1 MPLQNI
7 SPPTTGAWRE
17 LLNHAKVMVNSELK
31 TMFELDPNRA
41 QNFSVALGDNF
52 LLDYSKQRIDDDTV
66 RCLNRLAHECG
77 LEQAIA
83 AMFNGEIINGTEQRA
98 VLHTALRLPA
108 GTSLLVEAVDVA
120 GEVQGVLEQM
130 RVFCAM
136 VRGGQW
142 LGFTGKP
149 ITDIVN
155 IGIGGSYLGPELVC
169 EALKPYATLKAH
181 FVANVDGA
189 DLACVL
195 QKVRPETTLFLIASK
210 TFTTQETMT
219 NALSAKAWFLAN
231 GGAEADVARHFAAM
245 STNRAKVVEFGIDP
259 ANMFPFWDWVGGRF
273 SLWSSIGLSIAL
285 SIGFDNFSALLAG
298 GYTMDKHF
306 RTAAFEQNIPVLLA
320 LLSIW
325 NGNFLGAE
333 AECILPYDQSL
344 QRLPAFLQQLLME
357 SNGKS
362 VTRDGKPVTWQTGQI
377 VWGEP
382 GTNGQHAFY
391 QLLHQG
397 TPFIPAD
404 FILSANSHYE
414 MGPHHLMLAANCLAQ
429 SEALMRGQ
437 NTEETLAQMTRE
449 NLSPALCEQLL
460 PHRTF
465 KGNRPSNTILLDKL
479 TPHTLGMLLAMY
491 EHKTFVQGVIWNI
504 FSFDQWGVELG
515 KKLATTILGQLQD
528 GGTAAGTDHDS
539 STAQLMARF
548 LRLRQDE

>member
-7 SPPTTGAWRE
+7 PPTDTSAWRE
-17 LLNHAKVMVNSELK
+17 LLTQAKAMAKSEIK
-31 TMFELDPNRA
+31 TLFELDPNRA
-41 QNFSVALGDNF
+41 QNFSVCLGDDF
-52 LLDYSKQRIDDDTV
+52 MLDYSKQRVDSDIM
-66 RCLNRLAHECG
+66 RCLNRLTRECG
-77 LEQAIA
+77 LAQAVA

-108 GTSLLVEAVDVA
+108 GTSLLVDDEDVA
-120 GEVQGVLEQM
+120 GEVHGVLAQM
-130 RVFCAM
+130 RVFCDM

-142 LGFTGKP
+142 VGFTGKP
-149 ITDIVN
+149 ITDVVN
-155 IGIGGSYLGPELVC
+155 IGIGGSYLGPEVVC
-169 EALKPYATLKAH
+169 EALKPYAALNAH

-189 DLACVL
+189 NLACVL

-210 TFTTQETMT
+210 TFTTQETMA

-231 GGAEADVARHFAAM
+231 GGGESDVARHFAAM

-273 SLWSSIGLSIAL
+273 SLWSAIGLSIGLSV
-285 SIGFDNFSALLAG
+285 GFENFSALLAG
-298 GYTMDKHF
+298 GHAMDEHF
-306 RTAAFEQNIPVLLA
+306 RTAPFEQNIPVILA
-320 LLSIW
+320 LLAVW
-325 NGNFLGAE
+325 NGNFLGAG

-362 VTRDGKPVTWQTGQI
+362 VTRSGEPVTWQTGQI

-397 TPFIPAD
+397 TRFIPAD

-414 MGPHHLMLAANCLAQ
+414 MGAHHLMLAANCLAQ

-437 NTEETLAQMTRE
+437 NAGETLAQMTRE
-449 NLSPALCEQLL
+449 NLPPAVCEQLL

-465 KGNRPSNTILLDKL
+465 KGNRPSNTILLSKL
-479 TPHTLGMLLAMY
+479 TPRTLGMLLAMY
-491 EHKTFVQGVIWNI
+491 EHKTFVQGVIWDI

-528 GGTAAGTDHDS
+528 GDATAGAAHDG
-539 STAQLMARF
+539 STAQLMAKF
-548 LRLRQDE
+548 LRLRQGT

>member
-7 SPPTTGAWRE
+7 SPTTTSAWRE
-17 LLNHAKVMVNSELK
+17 LLVHAKTMATNEIK
-31 TMFELDPNRA
+31 TMFELDPSRA
-41 QNFSVALGDNF
+41 QNFSVSLGDDF
-52 LLDYSKQRIDDDTV
+52 WLDYSKQRVDGHTM
-66 RCLNRLAHECG
+66 RSLTRLAYECG
-77 LEQAIA
+77 LEPAVA

-108 GTSLLVEAVDVA
+108 GASLLVDGEDVA

-130 RVFCAM
+130 RLFCEM

-142 LGFTGKP
+142 QGFTGKP

-169 EALKPYATLKAH
+169 EALKPYATLNAH

-210 TFTTQETMT
+210 TFTTQETMA

-231 GGAEADVARHFAAM
+231 GGSEADVARHFAAM
-245 STNRAKVVEFGIDP
+245 STNRARVVEFGIDP

-273 SLWSSIGLSIAL
+273 SLWSSIGLSIGL
-285 SIGFDNFSALLAG
+285 SVGFDNFSALLAG
-298 GYTMDKHF
+298 GYTMDDHF
-306 RTAAFEQNIPVLLA
+306 RTTPFERNIPVILA
-320 LLSIW
+320 LLSVW
-325 NGNFLGAE
+325 NANFLGAE
-333 AECILPYDQSL
+333 TECILPYDQSL

-357 SNGKS
+357 SNGKA
-362 VTRDGKPVTWQTGQI
+362 VTRDGEPVTWQTGQI

-397 TPFIPAD
+397 TRFIPAD

-414 MGPHHLMLAANCLAQ
+414 MGAHHLMLAANCLAQ

-437 NTEETLAQMTRE
+437 DAGETLAQMTRE
-449 NLSPALCEQLL
+449 NLPPAVCEQLL

-465 KGNRPSNTILLDKL
+465 KGNRPSNTLLLNKL
-479 TPHTLGMLLAMY
+479 TPRTLGMLLAMY

-528 GGTAAGTDHDS
+528 GNPAAGVAHDG
-539 STAQLMARF
+539 STAQLMAKF
-548 LRLRQDE
+548 LSLRQDT